1 VSIPPGE
8 PVSVRIAP
16 SVLSADFAALGRD
29 VRMVADAG
37 ADWIHVD
44 VMDGRFVPNI
54 SIGIPVVAALARI
67 SRLPLDVHLMIVEP
81 ETYVDAF
88 VDAGAASVS
97 VHVEATHHLHRLVHR
112 IRQAGARPGVA
123 INPAT
128 PLDALADIAP
138 DLDIV
143 ILMSVNPGFG
153 GQAFIERSYDRL
165 RRLRDL
171 LDRTGSSATI
181 TVDGGVDPARAEAV
195 VEAGGDVLVA
205 GAAVFAAPD
214 PAEAI
219 AALRTAGQR
228 GWQARSGR

>member
-1 VSIPPGE
+1 M
-8 PVSVRIAP
+8 SVRIAP
-16 SVLSADFAALGRD
+16 SVLSADFSALGND
-29 VRMVADAG
+29 VRMVAEAG

-54 SIGIPVVAALARI
+54 SIGIPVVAALARV
-67 SRLPLDVHLMIVEP
+67 SPLPLDVHLMIVEP
-81 ETYVDAF
+81 EAYVDAF

-97 VHVEATHHLHRLVHR
+97 VHVEATDHLHRLVHR

-128 PLDALADIAP
+128 PLDTLADIAP

-153 GQAFIERSYDRL
+153 GQTFIERSYDRL

-171 LDRTGSSATI
+171 LDRTGSTATI

-205 GAAVFAAPD
+205 GAAVFAAEN
-214 PAEAI
+214 PAAAI
-219 AALRTAGQR
+219 AALRAAGQR
-228 GWQARSGR
+228 GWQARSHR

>member
-1 VSIPPGE
+1 
-8 PVSVRIAP
+8 VSVRIAP
-16 SVLSADFAALGRD
+16 SILSADFAALGRD
-29 VRMVADAG
+29 VAMVAAAG

-54 SIGIPVVAALARI
+54 SIGVPVVAALARV
-67 SRLPLDVHLMIVEP
+67 SPVPLDVHLMIVEP

-88 VDAGAASVS
+88 VQAGAASVS
-97 VHVEATHHLHRLVHR
+97 VHVEATDHLHRLVHR
-112 IRQAGARPGVA
+112 IRELGARPGVA

-128 PLDALADIAP
+128 PLETLTEIAA

-171 LDRTGSSATI
+171 LDRQGSAAVI

-205 GAAVFAAPD
+205 GNAVFGAAD
-214 PAEAI
+214 PTAAM
-219 AALRTAGQR
+219 AALRAAGAR
-228 GWQARSGR
+228 GWQARGSR

>member
-1 VSIPPGE
+1 
-8 PVSVRIAP
+8 
-16 SVLSADFAALGRD
+16 
-29 VRMVADAG
+29 
-37 ADWIHVD
+37 
-44 VMDGRFVPNI
+44 
-54 SIGIPVVAALARI
+54 
-67 SRLPLDVHLMIVEP
+67 MIVQP
-81 ETYVDAF
+81 EAYIDAF
-88 VDAGAASVS
+88 VEAGAASVS
-97 VHVEATHHLHRLVHR
+97 VHVEATDHLHRLVHR

-128 PLDALADIAP
+128 PLETLAEIAA

-171 LDRTGSSATI
+171 LDRTGSRATV
-181 TVDGGVDPARAEAV
+181 TVDGGVDPERAEAV

-214 PAEAI
+214 PAGAI
-219 AALRTAGQR
+219 AALRAAGQR
-228 GWQARSGR
+228 GWQARSPR

>member
-1 VSIPPGE
+1 
-8 PVSVRIAP
+8 VSVRIAP
-16 SVLSADFAALGRD
+16 SILSADFAALGRD
-29 VRMVADAG
+29 VAMVAAAG

-54 SIGIPVVAALARI
+54 SIGVPVVAALARV
-67 SRLPLDVHLMIVEP
+67 SPVPLDVHLMIVEP

-88 VDAGAASVS
+88 VQAGAASVS
-97 VHVEATHHLHRLVHR
+97 VHVEATDHLHRLVHR
-112 IRQAGARPGVA
+112 IRELGARPGVA

-128 PLDALADIAP
+128 PLETLTDIAA

-171 LDRTGSSATI
+171 LDRHGSAAVI
-181 TVDGGVDPARAEAV
+181 TVDGGVDPARAQAV

-205 GAAVFAAPD
+205 GNAVFGAAD
-214 PAEAI
+214 PAAAM
-219 AALRTAGQR
+219 AALRAAGAR
-228 GWQARSGR
+228 GWQARAPR

>member
-1 VSIPPGE
+1 
-8 PVSVRIAP
+8 VSVRIAP
-16 SVLSADFAALGRD
+16 SVLSANFAALGDD
-29 VRMVADAG
+29 VQMVAAAG

-54 SIGIPVVAALARI
+54 SIGIPVVAALARV
-67 SRLPLDVHLMIVEP
+67 SPLPLDVHLMIVQP

-88 VDAGAASVS
+88 VEAGAASVS
-97 VHVEATHHLHRLVHR
+97 IHVEATDHLHRVVHR

-128 PLDALADIAP
+128 PLDTLAEIAP

-153 GQAFIERSYDRL
+153 GQTFIERSYDRL

-171 LDRTGSSATI
+171 LNRTGSTATI
-181 TVDGGVDPARAEAV
+181 TVDGGVDPGRAEAV
-195 VEAGGDVLVA
+195 VGAGGDVLVA

-219 AALRTAGQR
+219 AALRTAGDR
-228 GWQARSGR
+228 GWQARARR

>member
-1 VSIPPGE
+1 M
-8 PVSVRIAP
+8 SVRIAP
-16 SVLSADFAALGRD
+16 SVLSADFAALGDD
-29 VRMVADAG
+29 VRMVTDAG

-54 SIGIPVVAALARI
+54 SIGLPVVAALKRVA
-67 SRLPLDVHLMIVEP
+67 SLPLDVHLMIVEP

-88 VDAGAASVS
+88 VDAGAASLS
-97 VHVEATHHLHRLVHR
+97 FHVEATNHAHRLVHR

-128 PLDALADIAP
+128 PLDALSEIAA
-138 DLDIV
+138 DLDVV

-153 GQAFIERSYDRL
+153 GQTFIERSYDRL

-171 LDRTGSSATI
+171 LDRCGSPATI
-181 TVDGGVDPARAEAV
+181 TVDGGVDPGRAEAV
-195 VEAGGDVLVA
+195 VRAGGDVLVA

-214 PAEAI
+214 PV
-219 AALRTAGQR
+219 AALAELRAAGQR
-228 GWQARSGR
+228 GWTARPSR

>member
-1 VSIPPGE
+1 M
-8 PVSVRIAP
+8 SVRIAP
-16 SVLSADFAALGRD
+16 SVLSADFAALGDD
-29 VRMVADAG
+29 VQMVTGAG

-54 SIGIPVVAALARI
+54 SIGLPVVSALKRV
-67 SRLPLDVHLMIVEP
+67 SSLPLDVHLMIVEP
-81 ETYVDAF
+81 EKYVDAF
-88 VDAGAASVS
+88 VDAGAASLS
-97 VHVEATHHLHRLVHR
+97 FHVEATDHMHRLVHR

-128 PLDALADIAP
+128 SLEMLAEIAP

-171 LDRTGSSATI
+171 LDRSGSHATI
-181 TVDGGVDPARAEAV
+181 TVDGGVDAGRAEAV
-195 VEAGGDVLVA
+195 VQAGGDVLVA
-205 GAAVFAAPD
+205 GAAVFGAPD
-214 PAEAI
+214 PA
-219 AALRTAGQR
+219 AALSALREAGQR
-228 GWQARSGR
+228 GWAARPPR